1 MPTRIELYEKY
12 FIEHEDEP
20 DWEGMGVVSP
30 KNQPTK
36 YGYRRTMVMVDF
48 IERPIEIPG
57 SKKEFMVRFMSG
69 EDMICSGRYDDF
81 CIALHDIEEQIR
93 IKDELMMYEIGE
105 YADQKNGNEG

>member
-30 KNQPTK
+30 KNQSPK

-57 SKKEFMVRFMSG
+57 NKKETIVRFMSG
-69 EDMICSGRYDDF
+69 EDMIILANFDDF

-93 IKDELMMYEIGE
+93 IEDELMMYEIGE

>member
-12 FIEHEDEP
+12 FIEQEDEP

-57 SKKEFMVRFMSG
+57 NKKETIVRFMSG
-69 EDMICSGRYDDF
+69 EDMIILANFDDF
-81 CIALHDIEEQIR
+81 CISLHDIEEQIR
-93 IKDELMMYEIGE
+93 IEDELMMYEIGE
-105 YADQKNGNEG
+105 YADQKNGNE

>member
-57 SKKEFMVRFMSG
+57 NKKETIVRFMSG
-69 EDMICSGRYDDF
+69 EDMIILSNFDDF

-93 IKDELMMYEIGE
+93 IEDELMMYEIGE

>member
-57 SKKEFMVRFMSG
+57 NKKETIVRFMSG
-69 EDMICSGRYDDF
+69 EDMIILSNFDDF
-81 CIALHDIEEQIR
+81 CIALHDIEEQIS
-93 IKDELMMYEIGE
+93 IEDELMMYEIGE

>member
-12 FIEHEDEP
+12 FIEQEDEP
-20 DWEGMGVVSP
+20 DWRGMGVVSP

-57 SKKEFMVRFMSG
+57 NKKETIVRFMSG
-69 EDMICSGRYDDF
+69 EDMIILANFDDF
-81 CIALHDIEEQIR
+81 CISLHDIEEQIR
-93 IKDELMMYEIGE
+93 IEDELMMYEIGE
-105 YADQKNGNEG
+105 YADQKNGNE